1 MVMIEPSLQKNQKVR
16 YEIQMIGCISQRWAG
31 WFGDMTILDIDDA
44 SQGCISTVS
53 IEVVDQAALLGA
65 LHKLHSL
72 GFSLVEVR
80 LNKEAVSCKG
90 SVG

>member
-1 MVMIEPSLQKNQKVR
+1 MMTIEPSLQKNQKAS

-31 WFGDMTILDIDDA
+31 WFGDMTILNIDEGNL
-44 SQGCISTVS
+44 GCISTVS
-53 IEVVDQAALLGA
+53 IEVVDQAALLGI

-80 LNKEAVSCKG
+80 LSEEALSDQRSKK
-90 SVG
+90 